1 MLRFAIAFV
10 SERTVHPV
18 FASLLG
24 LGVALL
30 AAGYATDVFGRGL
43 TAGFLGVYAS
53 MLLFLGGVGYGLTF
67 AGKFARKLWRQYEL
81 EV

>member
-1 MLRFAIAFV
+1 MLRYVIAFV
-10 SERTVHPV
+10 SHRTAHPV

-24 LGVALL
+24 LGVAFL
-30 AAGYATDVFGRGL
+30 AAGYATGTLGRGL

-53 MLLFLGGVGYGLTF
+53 MLLFLGGVGYGMTF
-67 AGKFARKLWRQYEL
+67 AGKFARRLWRQYEF

>member
-1 MLRFAIAFV
+1 MLRFVVAFV
-10 SERTVHPV
+10 SDRTAHPV

-24 LGVALL
+24 LGVAFL
-30 AAGYATDVFGRGL
+30 AAGYATDTLGRGL

-53 MLLFLGGVGYGLTF
+53 MLLFLGGVGYVMTF

-81 EV
+81 NV